1 MNPCDTSAIVDPAVA
16 DISLGLLETDTRDF
30 ASLDTASNTYG
41 ALDGVT
47 LCGVR
52 TYTYVY

>member
-1 MNPCDTSAIVDPAVA
+1 MNPCDTSAIVDPAVT
-16 DISLGLLETDTRDF
+16 DISLGLLETEVRDF

-41 ALDGVT
+41 AQDGVT

-52 TYTYVY
+52 TYSYVY